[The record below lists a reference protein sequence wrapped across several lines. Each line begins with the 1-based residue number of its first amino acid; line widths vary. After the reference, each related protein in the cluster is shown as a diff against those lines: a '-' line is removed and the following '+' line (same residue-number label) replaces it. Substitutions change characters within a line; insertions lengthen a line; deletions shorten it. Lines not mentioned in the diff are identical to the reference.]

1 MIAESILREVQH
13 RANMRN
19 GEIVERMFGRSKY
32 STLWHMH
39 RLWINDEISHIRE
52 EQLLFERE
60 RQLFAE
66 QVHMQFCD
74 DCFREIGHCICK

>member
-19 GEIVERMFGRSKY
+19 GEIVERIFGIFGRSKY
-32 STLWHMH
+32 PTGSMLWHMH

-52 EQLLFERE
+52 EQLLF
-60 RQLFAE
+60 
-66 QVHMQFCD
+66 
-74 DCFREIGHCICK
+74 